1 MPDQKSDK
9 KTDKKPANMSDKTQ
23 VNINRPG
30 PDATITRH
38 AWLAELGDTDI
49 IAVTGPDSERFLQ
62 GQLSCNMNRLSAT
75 QTLRAALCNLKGR
88 VVADL
93 RVIMHHERI
102 LLLCSAGMADIVL
115 STLNKY
121 KVFFKTELK
130 KANDQF
136 VVLGLAGDDCT
147 AALSALGI
155 EVPQGAD
162 SCLAAQ
168 GAAIVRVQDM
178 PARFCCVLS
187 GPDDE
192 LVSALSSTCA
202 SGTEQDWRLADIR
215 AGIAHI
221 RPGQQELYTPQVL
234 NYDIN
239 GIIDYKKGC
248 YTGQE
253 VVARMYYRAEA
264 KKRLRYLALD
274 TLEHLPKG
282 SEIVETIEL
291 SPGDIQ
297 TLVIMPVSTA

>member
-1 MPDQKSDK
+1 MSDKKSDK
-9 KTDKKPANMSDKTQ
+9 KSEPTSDKTEADLHKSH
-23 VNINRPG
+23 PS
-30 PDATITRH
+30 AAETRH
-38 AWLAELGDTDI
+38 AWVAQLDDTDI
-49 IAVTGPDSERFLQ
+49 IAVSGPDSERFLQ

-88 VVADL
+88 VVADM

-121 KVFFKTELK
+121 KVFFKTDLQ
-130 KANDQF
+130 NISDQF
-136 VVLGLAGDDCT
+136 AVLGLTGDGCA
-147 AALSALGI
+147 AALSARGI
-155 EVPQGAD
+155 QAPEGED
-162 SCLAAQ
+162 SCTVAG

-239 GIIDYKKGC
+239 GTIDYKKGC

-264 KKRLRYLALD
+264 KKRLRYMALD

-282 SEIVETIEL
+282 SEIVESIEL
-291 SPGDIQ
+291 APSDIQ
-297 TLVIMPVSTA
+297 ALVIMPVSTA